1 MSILLTEIEGMVN
14 NCPLSTVT
22 DEPDD
27 LTPITPAELIIGRR
41 MDPLPDPNLRKNH
54 TNFPHLWRK
63 RQEVLNSF
71 WKRWRHDYLL
81 SQDVRKKWRTPSHEN
96 LQHKI
101 VLIRDDN
108 LSRNEWKLGRIIE
121 TFPSKDGFI
130 RSVLV
135 KTPTSTLR
143 RPIQRIALLES
154 IF

>member
-14 NCPLSTVT
+14 NRPLSTVT

-96 LQHKI
+96 LRHKI

-143 RPIQRIALLES
+143 RPIQ
-154 IF
+154 